1 MSYVE
6 YKIKNQLLKVQKI
19 ISEDELRDRIK
30 EMAAQI
36 SADYKDE
43 SVYLVGI
50 LKGAFMFMA
59 ELCRHITISCECSFL
74 GVSSYGNE
82 KTTSGKV
89 KITKDIE
96 EDIEGKNVIIIE
108 DIIDTGVTLNFLK
121 EYMKTRNPKSV
132 KICSLLSKPS
142 CRKVELDIDY
152 VGFEIPNE
160 FVIGFGLDY
169 EQYLRNLPYV
179 ASVLISPHPHS
190 PVS

>member
-6 YKIKNQLLKVQKI
+6 YKIKNQHLKVQKI
-19 ISEDELRDRIK
+19 ISEDELRERIC
-30 EMAAQI
+30 EMAAKI

-50 LKGAFMFMA
+50 LKGAFMFMS
-59 ELCRHITISCECSFL
+59 ELCRHITIPCECSFL

-89 KITKDIE
+89 RITKDIE
-96 EDIEGKNVIIIE
+96 EDVEGKNVIIVE
-108 DIIDTGVTLNFLK
+108 DIIDTGITLNFLK
-121 EYMKTRNPKSV
+121 EYMKTRNPRSV
-132 KICSLLSKPS
+132 RICSLLSKPS
-142 CRKVELDIDY
+142 CRKVDLEIDY
-152 VGFEIPNE
+152 IGFEIPNE

-179 ASVLISPHPHS
+179 ATVLISPQPHGQA
-190 PVS
+190 V